1 MSENYN
7 NNWLTL
13 NKTDTKMVEEVKN
26 QDFIPTEEEKA
37 LIARHLGQGV
47 VVDTGYKKTV
57 NLSLEEADA
66 RARCVSDT
74 TTFYKDEIFFNK

>member
-1 MSENYN
+1 
-7 NNWLTL
+7 
-13 NKTDTKMVEEVKN
+13 MVEEKN

-66 RARCVSDT
+66 RARCVSDIEYDFSLALQKGEYYIGNAT
-74 TTFYKDEIFFNK
+74 INFYLD